1 MTNKKPTEIDSS
13 ISWFDKFASWAS
25 GIASK
30 APFFAFCVLLIV
42 IWAPTILIMPFDT
55 SQLLINTAT
64 TIITFLM
71 VALLQNSQWRGDTA
85 NSKKL
90 DAIADGLAD
99 FMENM
104 ASNSMT
110 PNQQKEMLRDV
121 DELRAA
127 VGLEKRISSKKDS

>member
-1 MTNKKPTEIDSS
+1 MTDKKPTEIDSS

-42 IWAPTILIMPFDT
+42 IWTPTILIMPFDT

-90 DAIADGLAD
+90 DAIAKALSDHIEHESEHDSDHSKALL
-99 FMENM
+99 E
-104 ASNSMT
+104 
-110 PNQQKEMLRDV
+110 DV

-127 VGLEKRISSKKDS
+127 VGLEKRISSKKDG